1 MRQGVGF
8 LLRMIVALS
17 LLVGT
22 AGCALAQDVDRFA
35 ITEMDDADTL
45 TATQRL
51 FPQIGPGL
59 RAVKRDA
66 AGHYYV
72 LASPAPGLTVFDA
85 AGKTLLQL
93 SSAVQTGIPAR
104 VKPPILFG
112 EDCDVDAAGRIY
124 VADRGAG
131 AVKIFS
137 PTGELL
143 RTIPVAMPIS
153 LASMS
158 GGEIAV
164 STLRGP
170 HLVTVFDL
178 NGREVREFGDPA
190 DIAEREDLNRFLN
203 IGRLARDARDHLYYA
218 FDYLPEPTVREFDR
232 QGYSKTEIQVTTLDV
247 LPKAQAIRREIQ
259 RQEKRGDSPSFK
271 RVLTAVGVDP
281 VTGEVW
287 IALENTLF
295 HFDREGNRRS
305 AYRLYTPEGARLE
318 ATSILIEAERLLI
331 GSDPLGVYEFARPDK
346 PR

>member
-8 LLRMIVALS
+8 LLRMIVAVS
-17 LLVGT
+17 LL
-22 AGCALAQDVDRFA
+22 AGAAWCALAQD
-35 ITEMDDADTL
+35 DDADTL

-51 FPQIGPGL
+51 FPGIGPGL
-59 RAVKRDA
+59 RAIKRDA
-66 AGHYYV
+66 AGHYYL

-93 SSAVQTGIPAR
+93 SSAIPTGVPAP

-124 VADRGAG
+124 VADRGAN

-143 RTIPVAMPIS
+143 RSIPVAMPIS

-170 HLVTVFDL
+170 HLVTVFNL
-178 NGREVREFGDPA
+178 SGQEVREFGDPA
-190 DIAEREDLNRFLN
+190 DIAERRDLNRYLN
-203 IGRLARDARDHLYYA
+203 IGRLARDAQDHLYYA
-218 FDYLPEPTVREFDR
+218 FDYLPEPTVRVFDR
-232 QGYSKTEIQVTTLDV
+232 QGYSKTEFQVTTLDV

-259 RQEKRGDSPSFK
+259 KQEKRGDSPSFK
-271 RVLTAVGVDP
+271 RVVTAVGVDP
-281 VTGEVW
+281 ANGEVW

-318 ATSILIEAERLLI
+318 ATSILVEAQRLLI

>member
-8 LLRMIVALS
+8 LLRMIVAVS
-17 LLVGT
+17 LL
-22 AGCALAQDVDRFA
+22 AGAAWCALAQD
-35 ITEMDDADTL
+35 DDADTL

-51 FPQIGPGL
+51 FPGIGPGL
-59 RAVKRDA
+59 RAIKRDA
-66 AGHYYV
+66 AGHYYL

-93 SSAVQTGIPAR
+93 SSAIPTSVPAR
-104 VKPPILFG
+104 VQPPILFG

-124 VADRGAG
+124 VADRGAD

-137 PTGELL
+137 PTGGLL
-143 RTIPVAMPIS
+143 RSIPVAMPIS
-153 LASMS
+153 LASLS
-158 GGEIAV
+158 GDEVAV

-170 HLVTVFDL
+170 HLVTVFNL
-178 NGREVREFGDPA
+178 SGQEVREFGDPA
-190 DIAEREDLNRFLN
+190 DIAERRDLNRYLN
-203 IGRLARDARDHLYYA
+203 IGRLARDAQDHLYYA
-218 FDYLPEPTVREFDR
+218 FDYLPEPTVRVFDR
-232 QGYSKTEIQVTTLDV
+232 QGYSKTEFQVTTLDV

-259 RQEKRGDSPSFK
+259 KQEKRGDSPSFK
-271 RVLTAVGVDP
+271 RVVTAVGVDP
-281 VTGEVW
+281 ANGEVW

-318 ATSILIEAERLLI
+318 ATSILVEAQRLLI